1 MKTIQ
6 VEVDDALLEAMSKY
20 KEWQAI
26 DTSEFLLRSA
36 KFLIKLREEHEIDA
50 QIERAYSDPR
60 VRDEFDREMKEW
72 EDEQVWID

>member
-6 VEVDDALLEAMSKY
+6 VEVDDALLEAMTKY

-26 DTSEFLLRSA
+26 EISEFLLRSA
-36 KFLIKLREEHEIDA
+36 KFLIKLREQCEIDA

-60 VRDEFDREMKEW
+60 AREEFDREMKEW
-72 EDEQVWID
+72 ENEQVWID